1 MVNFISFQIVA
12 YSWLTDSV
20 VWDMHTYFRYPT
32 KQQGRI
38 WLKRRQDISPS
49 DIAKQ
54 MKVSRPYV
62 SKAQRVAEQR
72 ISKLLKNAATINRIS
87 IEHSS
92 SKFGFAVGYCPGY
105 QSTSYITYS
114 PQFGVQ
120 VWFDHEGD
128 CGSCPEKSICEKTI
142 RGLAREWKLE
152 FPSDVNISQ
161 AASMLFKAIMR
172 KMGWVE

>member
-1 MVNFISFQIVA
+1 M
-12 YSWLTDSV
+12 YR
-20 VWDMHTYFRYPT
+20 YFRYPT
-32 KQQGRI
+32 QQQGKI

-72 ISKLLKNAATINRIS
+72 ISKLLKNAAAINRIS

-128 CGSCPEKSICEKTI
+128 CGSCPENSSCEKI
-142 RGLAREWKLE
+142 IHGLAEEWKFE
-152 FPSDVNISQ
+152 FPDNVSISR
-161 AASMLFKAIMR
+161 AASMLFDKITR
-172 KMGWVE
+172 RLGWVD